1 MTRTEKVVRIG
12 ASAVAMLIV
21 MFLWDIL
28 AAGLGVWL
36 GSVTGI
42 PATFLSF
49 VFGMPGGVVALVL
62 SSVVWDKLS

>member
-1 MTRTEKVVRIG
+1 MTRTEKVLRIG
-12 ASAVAMLIV
+12 ASAVTMLIV
-21 MFLWDIL
+21 MFLWVAL
-28 AAGLGVWL
+28 AAGLGTWL

-42 PATFLSF
+42 PAPCLSF